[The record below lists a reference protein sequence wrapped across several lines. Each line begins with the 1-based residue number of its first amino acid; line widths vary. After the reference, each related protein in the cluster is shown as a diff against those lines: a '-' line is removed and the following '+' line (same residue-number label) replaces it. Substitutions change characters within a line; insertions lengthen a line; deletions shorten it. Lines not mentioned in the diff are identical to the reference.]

1 MTKRGRPKS
10 ELTQPTQIIAID
22 KKTHR
27 LLKEIANEND
37 MTLKATVK
45 KVVQFYEKQMLKS
58 IAQLDDKTILQR
70 VNNFE
75 KYKENIDK

>member
-1 MTKRGRPKS
+1 MAKRGRPKS
-10 ELTQPTQIIAID
+10 GLTQPTQIIVID

-45 KVVQFYEKQMLKS
+45 KIVKFYEKQT
-58 IAQLDDKTILQR
+58 A
-70 VNNFE
+70 
-75 KYKENIDK
+75 

>member
-1 MTKRGRPKS
+1 MANRGRPKS
-10 ELTQPTQIIAID
+10 GLTQPTQIIAID

-45 KVVQFYEKQMLKS
+45 KIVKFYEKQT
-58 IAQLDDKTILQR
+58 A
-70 VNNFE
+70 
-75 KYKENIDK
+75 